1 MGKLKILLQRAKEG
15 SFKRFFHNLNQ
26 VHRETRRP
34 RVVLFVDMVYCMLH
48 YGVGYLEYVTFGF
61 CGKPRAKRKTFFTMN
76 DNVALVR
83 RLNNRDCYELF
94 DDKLAFNRRFESFL
108 RRDYVDLREGFEGF
122 EKFLAGKTVFFAKQT
137 RSFGGKGVEK
147 LRLAEHPDHKR
158 LYDELMEQKMYLAE
172 GLIVQHPKMDEL
184 CARSLNT
191 VRVVTVVNDR
201 NEAKLIYA
209 LVRIGNGETDV
220 DNISSGGMYT
230 LLDAEGTITHPVFCD
245 KTVSYYEAH
254 PKSGKVFRGFRVPY
268 FAEAVALCKEA
279 ALVEPRMRY
288 IGWDVGITPEGP
300 VLVEGNNLPGYDMAQ
315 NHRFHDDGC
324 GMRPVFDAAVRG

>member
-1 MGKLKILLQRAKEG
+1 MGKLKILWQRVREG

-26 VHRETRRP
+26 VHRQTRRP
-34 RVVLFVDMVYCMLH
+34 RLLLFVDMAYCMLH

-83 RLNNRDCYELF
+83 RLNDRAYYDLF
-94 DDKLAFNRRFESFL
+94 DDKLAFNRRFEQFL
-108 RRDYVDLREGFEGF
+108 GRDYVDLREGYDGF
-122 EKFLAGKTVFFAKQT
+122 EAFLGDRASFFAKQT
-137 RSFGGKGVEK
+137 RSYGGQGVEK
-147 LRLAEHPDHKR
+147 IRTAEHPDPR
-158 LYDELMEQKMYLAE
+158 QLYETLMEKKMYLAE
-172 GLIVQHPKMDEL
+172 GLIVQHPEMDEL

-191 VRVVTVVNDR
+191 IRVVTVLNDQ
-201 NEAKLIYA
+201 NQAKLIYA

-220 DNISSGGMYT
+220 DNITSGGMYT
-230 LLDAEGTITHPVFCD
+230 LLDENGVITHPVFCD
-245 KTVSYYEAH
+245 KTVSYYDAH
-254 PKSGKVFRGFRVPY
+254 PKTGKVFQGFRVPY
-268 FAEAVALCKEA
+268 FAEAVQMCLEA
-279 ALVEPRMRY
+279 ACVEPHMRY

-324 GMRPVFDAAVRG
+324 GMRPVFEAAVRG